1 MTAPAK
7 LGILAGAGELPLRII
22 DACRATG
29 RPVFVLAFEGA
40 ADPAALA
47 GVPQA
52 WVRLGAAADGLRLL
66 RENGV
71 EELVMAGGI
80 ERPSLFSL
88 RPDWRTAK
96 FFARVGYRALGDDGL
111 LKAVIHELEE
121 EGFRVVGAD
130 SLLPQAVAPDGPLGR
145 LTPDAQAE
153 ADIALGFRV
162 ARALG
167 ALDIGQAAVVQ
178 QGLVLG
184 VEAIEGT
191 DALIARA
198 GRLKREGPGGVLV
211 KAAKPGQERRVDLPT
226 IGLRT
231 VANVAAAGLRGI
243 AVEAGTSLVIDPKA
257 LAAAADRAGLF
268 VIGIKP
274 P

>member
-1 MTAPAK
+1 MTAAVK
-7 LGILAGAGELPLRII
+7 LGILAGTGELPLRII

-111 LKAVIHELEE
+111 LKAVIH
-121 EGFRVVGAD
+121 A
-130 SLLPQAVAPDGPLGR
+130 
-145 LTPDAQAE
+145 
-153 ADIALGFRV
+153 AL
-162 ARALG
+162 RA
-167 ALDIGQAAVVQ
+167 
-178 QGLVLG
+178 
-184 VEAIEGT
+184 
-191 DALIARA
+191 
-198 GRLKREGPGGVLV
+198 
-211 KAAKPGQERRVDLPT
+211 
-226 IGLRT
+226 
-231 VANVAAAGLRGI
+231 
-243 AVEAGTSLVIDPKA
+243 S
-257 LAAAADRAGLF
+257 
-268 VIGIKP
+268 P